1 MVHKLRAYFQLG
13 IISWRENPGARSTSL
28 TALAH
33 SGGLEGTETTT
44 FYSAGLSLP
53 MMYRLATNTAIK
65 PSKKNRKK
73 ILRIKN
79 YPVLFVIFFSPF
91 RFKVIRID
99 WEMI

>member
-65 PSKKNRKK
+65 PSKKNQKK
-73 ILRIKN
+73 NTQDKKLPSPVCDFFFPLLDLR
-79 YPVLFVIFFSPF
+79 
-91 RFKVIRID
+91 
-99 WEMI
+99 

>member
-13 IISWRENPGARSTSL
+13 IISWRENPGASSTSL

-44 FYSAGLSLP
+44 FYSSRLSLP
-53 MMYRLATNTAIK
+53 MMYRLATNIAIK
-65 PSKKNRKK
+65 PSKKNQKK

-79 YPVLFVIFFSPF
+79 YPVLFVIFFPPF